1 MKGKIPQNPQL
12 NVFRIPLVN
21 VINMKHELV
30 LLSQKID
37 WDKVEKDFSVY
48 YPGHGRPAV
57 PIRKMVG
64 SMLLK
69 QMYNLGDETFVA
81 RWIENPYWQYFCG
94 ETYFQYGQPYDP
106 SDFVH
111 FRKRI
116 GEEGAQKILK
126 LSISL
131 FDSKEVNEKEI
142 LIDTTVQEKNITFPT
157 DSKLHKKIIEGCR
170 KIAEKENIKLRQQY
184 TRIVKQLMID
194 QRFRE
199 HPGRKKKAN
208 AAARKLRTIA
218 GRMVRDVERKLDD
231 IDRLDFY
238 DEQLWL
244 YLLVL
249 GQKRDDKNKLYSFHA
264 PEVKCISKGKE
275 HKKYEFGNKSCFAL
289 TKKSGIVVGALAF
302 EDNIYDGHAIEP
314 QLEQVEYLIGQLPE
328 SVLVDRGCKG
338 RKSIMGVK
346 IKIPG
351 SGKGKTAYQKRKERE
366 RFRRRA
372 SIEPIIGHIKQDH
385 RLLRNYLKGTE
396 GDMIN
401 TLLAGAA
408 FNMMKMLRKIRES
421 VINVLNEII
430 EKMIWGY
437 RNQLNFCKS

>member
-1 MKGKIPQNPQL
+1 MKGKNIKNPQL
-12 NVFRIPLVN
+12 NVFRVPLIS
-21 VINMKHELV
+21 VINMEHELV
-30 LLSQKID
+30 LLAQRID
-37 WDKVEKDFSVY
+37 WEKVEKDFSIY
-48 YPGHGRPAV
+48 YPELGRPAV

-94 ETYFQYGQPYDP
+94 ETYFQYDEPYDP

-131 FDSKEVNEKEI
+131 FDYKEVHEKEI

-157 DSKLHKKIIEGCR
+157 DSKLHKKIIEGCI
-170 KIAEKENIKLRQQY
+170 KISDKENIKLRQRY

-199 HPGRKKKAN
+199 HPKRKKKAN
-208 AAARKLRTIA
+208 AAARKLKTIA
-218 GRMVRDVERKLDD
+218 ERMVRDVERKLDD
-231 IDRLDFY
+231 INRLSYY

-249 GQKRDDKNKLYSFHA
+249 GQRRNDSNKIYSFHA

-275 HKKYEFGNKSCFAL
+275 HKKYEFGNKSSFAI
-289 TKKSGIVVGALAF
+289 TKKSGIVVGAMAF
-302 EDNIYDGHAIEP
+302 EENIYDGHAIGP
-314 QLEQVEYLIGQLPE
+314 QLAQVEDLLGRLPE
-328 SVLVDRGCKG
+328 TALVDRGCKG
-338 RKSIMGVK
+338 RKSILGVN

-385 RLLRNYLKGTE
+385 RMLRNYLKGVE

-421 VINVLNEII
+421 VICVLNELI
-430 EKMIWGY
+430 EKLIGNY
-437 RNQLNFCKS
+437 LVLTNYC

>member
-1 MKGKIPQNPQL
+1 MKGKIPKNPQL

-21 VINMKHELV
+21 IINMEHEIV
-30 LLSQKID
+30 ILSRKID
-37 WDKVEKDFSVY
+37 WEKVEKEFSVY
-48 YPGHGRPAV
+48 YPGLGRPAV

-94 ETYFQYGQPYDP
+94 ETYFQYEGPYDP

-126 LSISL
+126 LSINL
-131 FDSKEVNEKEI
+131 FDSKEVHEKEI

-157 DSKLHKKIIEGCR
+157 DSKLHKKIIEGCL
-170 KIAEKENIKLRQQY
+170 KIAEKENIKLRQRY

-199 HPGRKKKAN
+199 HPKRKKKAN
-208 AAARKLRTIA
+208 AAARKLKTIA
-218 GRMVRDVERKLDD
+218 GRLVRDVERNLDEL
-231 IDRLDFY
+231 DRLSCY

-249 GQKRDDKNKLYSFHA
+249 GQKRDDKNKIYSFHA

-302 EDNIYDGHAIEP
+302 AENIYDGHAIEP
-314 QLEQVEYLIGQLPE
+314 QLEQIEDLTGKLPE
-328 SVLVDRGCKG
+328 TALVDRGCKG
-338 RKSIMGVK
+338 RKSIMGVN

-351 SGKGKTAYQKRKERE
+351 SGKSKTAYQKRKERE

-408 FNMMKMLRKIRES
+408 FNMMKMLRKIRDV
-421 VINVLNEII
+421 VICVLNEII
-430 EKMIWGY
+430 EKSVWKCQILINY
-437 RNQLNFCKS
+437 C

>member
-1 MKGKIPQNPQL
+1 MKGKNIKNPQL
-12 NVFRIPLVN
+12 NVFRVPLVSI
-21 VINMKHELV
+21 INMEHELV
-30 LLSQKID
+30 LLAQRID
-37 WDKVEKDFSVY
+37 WEKVEKDFSIY
-48 YPGHGRPAV
+48 YPELGRPAV

-94 ETYFQYGQPYDP
+94 ETFFQYDEPYDP

-131 FDSKEVNEKEI
+131 FDSREVNEKEV

-157 DSKLHKKIIEGCR
+157 DSKLHKKIIEGCI
-170 KIAEKENIKLRQQY
+170 KIAELENIKLRQRY

-199 HPGRKKKAN
+199 HPKRKKKAN
-208 AAARKLRTIA
+208 AAARKLKTIA
-218 GRMVRDVERKLDD
+218 GRLVRDVERKLDD
-231 IDRLDFY
+231 MDRLNFY
-238 DEQLWL
+238 DERLWL

-249 GQKRDDKNKLYSFHA
+249 GQKRDDKNKIYSFHS

-275 HKKYEFGNKSCFAL
+275 HKKYEFGNKSSFAL
-289 TKKSGIVVGALAF
+289 TKKSGIVVGAMAF
-302 EDNIYDGHAIEP
+302 EENIYDGHAIEP
-314 QLEQVEYLIGQLPE
+314 QLAQVEDLLGRLPE
-328 SVLVDRGCKG
+328 TALVDRGCKG
-338 RKSIMGVK
+338 RKSILGVN

-372 SIEPIIGHIKQDH
+372 SIEPIIGHLKQDH
-385 RLLRNYLKGTE
+385 RMLRNYLKGVE
-396 GDMIN
+396 GDMVN

-421 VINVLNEII
+421 VICVLNEFI
-430 EKMIWGY
+430 EKLI
-437 RNQLNFCKS
+437 RNYQLKINCC

>member
-1 MKGKIPQNPQL
+1 MKGKNVKNPQL
-12 NVFRIPLVN
+12 NVFRVPLVSI
-21 VINMKHELV
+21 INMDHELV
-30 LLSQKID
+30 LLAQKID
-37 WDKVEKDFSVY
+37 WEKVEKEFSIY
-48 YPGHGRPAV
+48 YPELGRPAV

-94 ETYFQYGQPYDP
+94 EIYFQYDEPYDP

-131 FDSKEVNEKEI
+131 FDPKEVHEKEV
-142 LIDTTVQEKNITFPT
+142 LIDTTVQEKNITYPT
-157 DSKLHKKIIEGCR
+157 DSKLHKKIIEGCI
-170 KIAEKENIKLRQQY
+170 KISEKENIKLRQRY

-199 HPGRKKKAN
+199 HPKRKKKAN
-208 AAARKLRTIA
+208 AAARKLKTIA
-218 GRMVRDVERKLDD
+218 GRLVRDVERKLDD
-231 IDRLDFY
+231 IDRLSYY
-238 DEQLWL
+238 DERLWL

-249 GQKRDDKNKLYSFHA
+249 GQRRDDKNKIYSFHS

-275 HKKYEFGNKSCFAL
+275 HKKYEFGNKSSFAI
-289 TKKSGIVVGALAF
+289 TKKSGIVVGAMAF
-302 EDNIYDGHAIEP
+302 EENIYDGHAIEP
-314 QLEQVEYLIGQLPE
+314 QLAQVEDLLGQLPE
-328 SVLVDRGCKG
+328 TALVDRGCKG
-338 RKSIMGVK
+338 RKSILGVN

-351 SGKGKTAYQKRKERE
+351 SGIGKTAYQKRKERE

-372 SIEPIIGHIKQDH
+372 SIEPIIGHLKQDH
-385 RLLRNYLKGTE
+385 RMLRNYLKGIE

-421 VINVLNEII
+421 VICVLNELIDRLV
-430 EKMIWGY
+430 
-437 RNQLNFCKS
+437 RNYQVLANCC

>member
-1 MKGKIPQNPQL
+1 MKGKIIKNPQL
-12 NVFRIPLVN
+12 NVFRVPLVSM
-21 VINMKHELV
+21 INMEHELV
-30 LLSQKID
+30 LLAQRID
-37 WDKVEKDFSVY
+37 WEKVEKDFSIY
-48 YPGHGRPAV
+48 YPELGRPAV

-94 ETYFQYGQPYDP
+94 ETYFQYDQPYDP

-131 FDSKEVNEKEI
+131 FDSKEVNEKEV

-170 KIAEKENIKLRQQY
+170 KISEKENIKLRQRY
-184 TRIVKQLMID
+184 TRIVKQLMIE
-194 QRFRE
+194 QRFRD
-199 HPGRKKKAN
+199 HPKKRKRAN
-208 AAARKLRTIA
+208 AAARKLKTIA
-218 GRMVRDVERKLDD
+218 GRLVRDVERKLDD
-231 IDRLDFY
+231 IDRLSLY
-238 DEQLWL
+238 DEQLWV
-244 YLLVL
+244 YYLVL
-249 GQKRDDKNKLYSFHA
+249 GQKRDDKNKIYSFHA

-275 HKKYEFGNKSCFAL
+275 HKKYEFGNKSSFAI
-289 TKKSGIVVGALAF
+289 TKKSGIVIGAMAF

-314 QLEQVEYLIGQLPE
+314 QLEQVEDLIGRLPE
-328 SVLVDRGCKG
+328 TALVDRGCKG
-338 RKSIMGVK
+338 RKSILGVT

-372 SIEPIIGHIKQDH
+372 SIEPIIGHLKQDH
-385 RLLRNYLKGTE
+385 RMLRNYLKGVE

-421 VINVLNEII
+421 VICVLNEFI
-430 EKMIWGY
+430 ERLV
-437 RNQLNFCKS
+437 RNYQVLVNYC